1 MNDDSK
7 ADLWLRYQKSEV
19 IESKEL
25 CNVSIRYKELW
36 ETKSKEESKSIL
48 YEDAYVNDSDLNL
61 AYSLF
66 VIAENLRE
74 SEYISR
80 DDVKTAKL
88 ILKQLKTDKKYTI
101 NDSKL
106 QVATFLIK

>member
-1 MNDDSK
+1 M
-7 ADLWLRYQKSEV
+7 
-19 IESKEL
+19 
-25 CNVSIRYKELW
+25 
-36 ETKSKEESKSIL
+36 
-48 YEDAYVNDSDLNL
+48 
-61 AYSLF
+61 
-66 VIAENLRE
+66 IAENLRE